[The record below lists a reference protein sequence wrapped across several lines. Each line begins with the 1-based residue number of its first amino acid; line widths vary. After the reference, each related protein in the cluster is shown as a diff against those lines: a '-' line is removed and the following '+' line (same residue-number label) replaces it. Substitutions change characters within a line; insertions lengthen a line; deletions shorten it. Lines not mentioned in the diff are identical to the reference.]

1 MARSNCS
8 EGSSG
13 VSDGGV
19 GDVGEC
25 PLLRGV
31 GVKVGNVGSN
41 EGFDTGILA
50 MGDEEARG
58 GGVGYALPGLSESSV
73 GEGFSK
79 RGESGR
85 DSVIGGK
92 GDPTGVVELGEGGG
106 GLLQQLGNL
115 IREGGSRDGEGD
127 SR

>member
-50 MGDEEARG
+50 MGNEEARG
-58 GGVGYALPGLSESSV
+58 GGVRCALPGL
-73 GEGFSK
+73 GEGRIGKGFSK

-85 DSVIGGK
+85 DSVM
-92 GDPTGVVELGEGGG
+92 GGG
-106 GLLQQLGNL
+106 GVVGD
-115 IREGGSRDGEGD
+115 EGGLGHKGCDEEG
-127 SR
+127 RVG

>member
-19 GDVGEC
+19 GDVCEC

-31 GVKVGNVGSN
+31 GMKVGNVGSN

-50 MGDEEARG
+50 MGNEEARG
-58 GGVGYALPGLSESSV
+58 GGVGCALPGLGEGSV
-73 GEGFSK
+73 GEGFRK

-85 DSVIGGK
+85 DGVIGSE
-92 GDPTGVVELGEGGG
+92 GDPAGVIHLGEGGG
-106 GLLQQLGNL
+106 GLLQELSNL
-115 IREGGSRDGEGD
+115 VREGGSRNGEGD
-127 SR
+127 GR